1 MIIFGSLDVFQCMNL
16 NHIHTDS
23 GIVPFIDKLYN
34 FNTLL
39 ENVPQL
45 NYLNPYWNYPMVSTI
60 DKEFDMWYVNY
71 LGTTQMAFKQ
81 FMDIMRD
88 AYNGDNVWILVDF
101 SSEGSANITE
111 TLIKYILDIYGYV
124 CNVVHT
130 VDDLYNLV
138 EGTFSAIGIQTFDAN
153 MEAYINT
160 FGYKELPSDV
170 D

>member
-1 MIIFGSLDVFQCMNL
+1 MIVFGSMDVLRNAECYISRTTSFNK
-16 NHIHTDS
+16 I
-23 GIVPFIDKLYN
+23 YN

-160 FGYKELPSDV
+160 FGYRELPSDI